1 MQAMSQKTATRNAI
15 LGHLAL
21 RDWSAYELTRS
32 VKRTLHWF
40 WPRAESGI
48 YAEVKRLQDEGL
60 ADAREEPAVDGS
72 ARTRIVYRI
81 TPKGRR
87 ALKTWLAS
95 PPDGLALYIE
105 PLLRLH
111 LARFG
116 TKEELLGAIATL
128 KEEASSLLDDGRAVA
143 GEFVAGR
150 HLLQDEAHV
159 RGMLFDAL
167 WSIGKAMEQWAIRAR
182 AEAETW
188 PDPEGD
194 AAAKARGVDVMR
206 TALAT
211 EGKRRN

>member
-1 MQAMSQKTATRNAI
+1 MSQKAATRNAI

-87 ALKTWLAS
+87 ALKTWLS
-95 PPDGLALYIE
+95 TPPDGLALYIE

-116 TKEELLGAIATL
+116 TKEDLLAAIATL
-128 KEEASSLLDDGRAVA
+128 NEEASSLLDDGRAVA
-143 GEFVAGR
+143 TEFVEGR
-150 HLLQDEAHV
+150 HLLQNEAHV

-167 WSIGKAMEQWAIRAR
+167 WSIGTAIEEWTNRAT

-188 PDPEGD
+188 PDVEGD
-194 AAAKARGVDVMR
+194 AAARQRGVEAMR
-206 TALAT
+206 AALAAD
-211 EGKRRN
+211 GRRRRKT